1 MPLGGDS
8 RISLVGFQVVGSGY
22 FQVVGKAVPALILSM
37 SRQLLFLIPLILVLP
52 LVFGLEGI
60 WAAFPIADLL
70 SIILTFI
77 VLSRDIRVLNSNILL
92 KGRHNES

>member
-1 MPLGGDS
+1 M
-8 RISLVGFQVVGSGY
+8 ILVFPGGFQVVGSGY
-22 FQVVGKAVPALILSM
+22 FQAVGKAVPALILSM

-77 VLSRDIRVLNSNILL
+77 VLSRDIRVLNNNIY
-92 KGRHNES
+92 